1 MPVAGLERKT
11 NPQLVELILELR
23 RVASTTGADIW
34 ADVADR
40 LAKPAKLWYQVNVAK
55 VGDVTGD
62 GETALV
68 CGKVLSTGSPRKGLR
83 VAAFAFS
90 EFARQKIEEAGGK
103 CLTIDELVKQS
114 PKGQGVRL
122 VA

>member
-1 MPVAGLERKT
+1 MNTQGLERKT
-11 NPQLVELILELR
+11 NPELVQLILQLR
-23 RVASTTGADIW
+23 KVASTSGSPIW

-40 LAKPAKLWYQVNVAK
+40 LASPARNWAQVNVGK
-55 VGDVTGD
+55 I
-62 GETALV
+62 GEAVQNGEVALV
-68 CGKVLSTGSPRKGLR
+68 CGKVLSTGTPRTGLK

-90 EFARQKIEEAGGK
+90 EFARKKIEEAGGA
-103 CLTIDELVKQS
+103 CLTIDALVKEA